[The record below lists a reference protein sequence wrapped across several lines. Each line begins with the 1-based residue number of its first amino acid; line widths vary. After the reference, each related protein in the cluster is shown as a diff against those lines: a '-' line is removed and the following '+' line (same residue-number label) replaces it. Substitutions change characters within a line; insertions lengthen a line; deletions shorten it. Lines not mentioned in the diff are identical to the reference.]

1 MVNYQDEFIDYLQI
15 EKKYAVHTITAY
27 RSDLEQFFIFIKVT
41 YGELDSIA
49 IQHTFIRSWIVHLM
63 NEDHSARSVNRKI
76 STLKSYFKY
85 LIRNGY
91 LKVNPMQKIV
101 SPKMAKR
108 LPEYVEEPQLATL
121 FSSIEFD
128 PGFEGQ
134 RDRLILEMLYTCGLR
149 RTELIHLKIWNIDL
163 AQQQLKVLGKGNK
176 ERIIP
181 FSNALKKSIQH
192 YLTLR
197 VQPQEEAKDFL
208 FVTSKGAKLYD
219 SLVYQVVTEQLNL
232 VTTIHKKSPHVL
244 RHSFA
249 THLSNNGADLNA
261 IKELLGHANLAATQ
275 IYTHNSI
282 EKLKKTYQQ
291 AHPRS

>member
-1 MVNYQDEFIDYLQI
+1 
-15 EKKYAVHTITAY
+15 
-27 RSDLEQFFIFIKVT
+27 
-41 YGELDSIA
+41 
-49 IQHTFIRSWIVHLM
+49 
-63 NEDHSARSVNRKI
+63 
-76 STLKSYFKY
+76 
-85 LIRNGY
+85 
-91 LKVNPMQKIV
+91 
-101 SPKMAKR
+101 MAKR

-192 YLTLR
+192 YQTLR
-197 VQPQEEAKDFL
+197 VQPQEEAKDYL

-219 SLVYQVVTEQLNL
+219 SLVYQVVTEQLKL

-282 EKLKKTYQQ
+282 EKLKKTYKQ